1 MTTNAQHPGPPGAAA
16 PAPFPAGPVTD
27 RATLEGWGQWRR
39 TRRSFTPAPV
49 ISLGE
54 YKQMSARQRHLHDLH
69 RLATHSNLPI
79 QETPMSAAVDDVMRR
94 RIHVNAVKSSERTR
108 PGLMVNGGG
117 FQGKTETVCETAAS
131 FEDDWLAL
139 NNYLNPDAVPGT
151 RDLLAP
157 VAYVQTPVTAKPVS
171 TCQAILDFY
180 GEDYK
185 NMTLPTLTRTV
196 RRAVCEHATR
206 VLILDDITRLKMH
219 READQDVLDFIRDL
233 MNITVVVLVGVGIP
247 GSGLLR
253 EGRQDARTGEWLF
266 RPVKDK
272 GKSPNDEAATQTER
286 RFKLVNLDP
295 FSYNTP
301 EDIAAW
307 VRHLSGIES
316 SLRLFHAGEQP
327 LTGGTMPEYL
337 FRRTGGVVGLL
348 GCLIEEACMTAIE
361 TGAERLSHDLLDDI
375 AIDLSKIPGRDAEAG
390 EVPTVPEQPA
400 APPPKS
406 TKKRG
411 RNTVFDDR
419 GGDLAASR

>member
-1 MTTNAQHPGPPGAAA
+1 MIADAHHPAPPGAVV
-16 PAPFPAGPVTD
+16 PVPFPAGPVTD
-27 RATLEGWGQWRR
+27 RATLEGWGRWRR
-39 TRRSFTPAPV
+39 TRRSFTPAPA

-54 YKQMSARQRHLHDLH
+54 YKHMSTRQRHLHDLH
-69 RLATHSNLPI
+69 RIATHSNLPI
-79 QETPMSAAVDDVMRR
+79 QETPMSAAVDDAVRR
-94 RIHVNAVKSSERTR
+94 RIHVNAVKSSGTR

-151 RDLLAP
+151 RDLVAP

-171 TCQAILDFY
+171 ICQAILDFY

-196 RRAVCEHATR
+196 RRALREHATR

-233 MNITVVVLVGVGIP
+233 MNSTVVVLVGVGIP
-247 GSGLLR
+247 ASGLLR
-253 EGRQDARTGEWLF
+253 EGRQDARSGEWLF

-295 FSYNTP
+295 FSYNTR
-301 EDIAAW
+301 EDIA
-307 VRHLSGIES
+307 VKL
-316 SLRLFHAGEQP
+316 
-327 LTGGTMPEYL
+327 
-337 FRRTGGVVGLL
+337 
-348 GCLIEEACMTAIE
+348 
-361 TGAERLSHDLLDDI
+361 
-375 AIDLSKIPGRDAEAG
+375 
-390 EVPTVPEQPA
+390 
-400 APPPKS
+400 
-406 TKKRG
+406 
-411 RNTVFDDR
+411 
-419 GGDLAASR
+419 

>member
-1 MTTNAQHPGPPGAAA
+1 MTEHTSHPGPTGAAA
-16 PAPFPAGPVTD
+16 PVPFPAGPVTD
-27 RATLEGWGQWRR
+27 RATLEGWSLWRR
-39 TRRSFTPAPV
+39 TRKSFIPAPV
-49 ISLGE
+49 ITLGK
-54 YKQMSARQRHLHDLH
+54 YKRMSDRQRGLHDLL
-69 RLATHSNLPI
+69 RIATHSNLPI
-79 QETPMSAAVDDVMRR
+79 QDTPMSGAVHDAMRR
-94 RIHVNAVKSSERTR
+94 RIRVNAVKRSERTR

-117 FQGKTETVCETAAS
+117 FQGKTETVCETAAG
-131 FEDDWLAL
+131 FEDEWLAL
-139 NNYLNPDAVPGT
+139 NNYLNPGAIPGT
-151 RDLLAP
+151 RDLVTP

-171 TCQAILDFY
+171 ICQAILDFY

-185 NMTLPTLTRTV
+185 GMTLPTLTRTV
-196 RRAVCEHATR
+196 RCALADHATR

-247 GSGLLR
+247 TSGLLR

-272 GKSPNDEAATQTER
+272 GRSPNDEAATQTER

-295 FSYNTP
+295 FSYHTP
-301 EDIAAW
+301 GDIAAW
-307 VRHLSGIES
+307 VRHLAGIETC
-316 SLRLFHAGEQP
+316 LRLFEAGDQP

-361 TGAERLSHDLLDDI
+361 SGAERLSQGLLDGI
-375 AIDLSKIPGRDAEAG
+375 AIDLSKIPGREAEAG
-390 EVPTVPEQPA
+390 EVPAVPE
-400 APPPKS
+400 PPVTPTAKS
-406 TKKRG
+406 KKRRG

-419 GGDLAASR
+419 GGGLAATS

>member
-1 MTTNAQHPGPPGAAA
+1 M
-16 PAPFPAGPVTD
+16 
-27 RATLEGWGQWRR
+27 WRL
-39 TRRSFTPAPV
+39 TRKSFKPAPV

-54 YKQMSARQRHLHDLH
+54 YKRMSPRQRHLHDLH
-69 RLATHSNLPI
+69 RTVTHSNLPI
-79 QETPMSAAVDDVMRR
+79 QDTPMSAAVDDAMRR
-94 RIHVNAVKSSERTR
+94 RIHVNAVKRSERTR
-108 PGLMVNGGG
+108 PGLMVNGDG

-131 FEDDWLAL
+131 FEEEWLAL
-139 NNYLNPDAVPGT
+139 HNDLNPDAVPGT
-151 RDLLAP
+151 RDLVAP

-185 NMTLPTLTRTV
+185 RMTLPTLTRTV
-196 RRAVCEHATR
+196 RRALRDHATR

-247 GSGLLR
+247 RSGLLR
-253 EGRQDARTGEWLF
+253 EGQRDARTGEWLF
-266 RPVKDK
+266 RPAKDK
-272 GKSPNDEAATQTER
+272 SKSPNDEAATQTER
-286 RFKLVNLDP
+286 RFKLINLDP

-301 EDIAAW
+301 EGIAAW
-307 VRHLSGIES
+307 VRHLTGIETC
-316 SLRLFHAGEQP
+316 LRLFETGDQP

-361 TGAERLSHDLLDDI
+361 TGAERLSLDLLEDI

-390 EVPTVPEQPA
+390 EVPVVPEQRTSPTA
-400 APPPKS
+400 KG

-419 GGDLAASR
+419 GGGLAATS

>member
-39 TRRSFTPAPV
+39 TRRSFTPASV

-79 QETPMSAAVDDVMRR
+79 QETPMRAAVDDVMRR

-131 FEDDWLAL
+131 SEDDWLAL
-139 NNYLNPDAVPGT
+139 NHYLNPDAVPGT

-171 TCQAILDFY
+171 ICQAILDFY

-196 RRAVCEHATR
+196 RRALREHATR
-206 VLILDDITRLKMH
+206 VLILDDITRLRALH
-219 READQDVLDFIRDL
+219 LTGVTTRSWRSRLTRPHHL
-233 MNITVVVLVGVGIP
+233 VVLAR
-247 GSGLLR
+247 LLR
-253 EGRQDARTGEWLF
+253 
-266 RPVKDK
+266 
-272 GKSPNDEAATQTER
+272 
-286 RFKLVNLDP
+286 
-295 FSYNTP
+295 
-301 EDIAAW
+301 
-307 VRHLSGIES
+307 LSGDPQGG
-316 SLRLFHAGEQP
+316 LCNAFHNDPCGEP
-327 LTGGTMPEYL
+327 
-337 FRRTGGVVGLL
+337 
-348 GCLIEEACMTAIE
+348 
-361 TGAERLSHDLLDDI
+361 
-375 AIDLSKIPGRDAEAG
+375 
-390 EVPTVPEQPA
+390 
-400 APPPKS
+400 
-406 TKKRG
+406 
-411 RNTVFDDR
+411 
-419 GGDLAASR
+419 

>member
-1 MTTNAQHPGPPGAAA
+1 MTANAQHPEPPGAVAL
-16 PAPFPAGPVTD
+16 APFPAGPVTD
-27 RATLEGWGQWRR
+27 RTTLEGWGRWRR

-79 QETPMSAAVDDVMRR
+79 QETPMRAAVDDVMRR
-94 RIHVNAVKSSERTR
+94 RIYVNAVKSSERTR

-131 FEDDWLAL
+131 FEEDWLAL

-171 TCQAILDFY
+171 ICQAILDFY

-196 RRAVCEHATR
+196 RRAVREHATR

-295 FSYNTP
+295 FNYHTP

-316 SLRLFHAGEQP
+316 SLRLFRAGEQP

-361 TGAERLSHDLLDDI
+361 TGAERLGHDLLEDI
-375 AIDLSKIPGRDAEAG
+375 AIDLSKVPGHDAGSG
-390 EVPTVPEQPA
+390 EVPAVPEQPA
-400 APPPKS
+400 APPKEN
-406 TKKRG
+406 KKRG
-411 RNTVFDDR
+411 RNTVFDDL
-419 GGDLAASR
+419 GGDLAASH

>member
-1 MTTNAQHPGPPGAAA
+1 MTEHTSPSVPAGAAA
-16 PAPFPAGPVTD
+16 TAPFPVGPVTD
-27 RATLEGWGQWRR
+27 RSTLDGWAVWRL
-39 TRRSFTPAPV
+39 TRKSFRPAPV
-49 ISLGE
+49 ISFAE
-54 YKQMSARQRHLHDLH
+54 YQRMSPRQRHRHDLH
-69 RLATHSNLPI
+69 RAATHSNLPI
-79 QETPMSAAVDDVMRR
+79 QDTPMRAAVDYAMRR

-117 FQGKTETVCETAAS
+117 FQGKTETVCETAAI
-131 FEDDWLAL
+131 FEDEWLAL
-139 NNYLNPDAVPGT
+139 THHLNPDAVPGT
-151 RDLLAP
+151 RDLVAP

-171 TCQAILDFY
+171 ICQAILDFY

-185 NMTLPTLTRTV
+185 GMILPTLTRTV
-196 RRAVCEHATR
+196 RRALRDHATR

-247 GSGLLR
+247 RSGLLR
-253 EGRQDARTGEWLF
+253 EGLQDARTGEWLF

-272 GKSPNDEAATQTER
+272 GKSRNDEAATQTER

-307 VRHLSGIES
+307 VQHLAGIEAH
-316 SLRLFHAGEQP
+316 LRLFQAGDQP

-361 TGAERLSHDLLDDI
+361 TGAECVSHHLLEDI
-375 AIDLSKIPGRDAEAG
+375 AIDLSKIPGRDPEAG
-390 EVPTVPEQPA
+390 EIPALPEQPA
-400 APPPKS
+400 PRRAKS

-419 GGDLAASR
+419 GGNLAATS

>member
-1 MTTNAQHPGPPGAAA
+1 MTESHLPSAPHGAAVTA
-16 PAPFPAGPVTD
+16 SFPAGPVID
-27 RATLEGWGQWRR
+27 RSTLDGWTQWRLA
-39 TRRSFTPAPV
+39 RRSFEPAPV

-54 YKQMSARQRHLHDLH
+54 YKQMTGRQRDLHDLH
-69 RLATHSNLPI
+69 RITTHSNLPI
-79 QETPMSAAVDDVMRR
+79 QDTPMGAAVYDVMRL
-94 RIHVNAVKSSERTR
+94 RIRVNAVKSSERTR

-131 FEDDWLAL
+131 FEDEWLTL
-139 NNYLNPDAVPGT
+139 HNGLDPDAVPGT
-151 RDLLAP
+151 RDLVAP
-157 VAYVQTPVTAKPVS
+157 VAYVQTPVTARPVS
-171 TCQAILDFY
+171 ICQAILDFY

-196 RRAVCEHATR
+196 RRALREHATR

-233 MNITVVVLVGVGIP
+233 MNITVVVLVGVDIP
-247 GSGLLR
+247 TSGLLR
-253 EGRQDARTGEWLF
+253 EGRQDPRTGEWLF

-272 GKSPNDEAATQTER
+272 GKSSNDQAATQTER

-295 FSYNTP
+295 FSYNSP

-307 VRHLSGIES
+307 VCHLAGIEAC
-316 SLRLFHAGEQP
+316 LRLFEAGEQP

-348 GCLIEEACMTAIE
+348 GCLIEEACMAAIE
-361 TGAERLSHDLLDDI
+361 TGAERLSHDLLEDI
-375 AIDLSKIPGRDAEAG
+375 AIDLTKIPGRDPNAG
-390 EVPTVPEQPA
+390 EVPAVPGHP
-400 APPPKS
+400 APPVAKG

-419 GGDLAASR
+419 GGLAATS

>member
-1 MTTNAQHPGPPGAAA
+1 MTADSYHSGSPVAAA
-16 PAPFPAGPVTD
+16 ATPFLAGPVAD
-27 RATLEGWGQWRR
+27 RSTLEGWCWWRR
-39 TRRSFTPAPV
+39 TRKSFTPAPV

-54 YKQMSARQRHLHDLH
+54 YKQMSTRQRHLYDLH
-69 RLATHSNLPI
+69 RIATHSNLPI
-79 QETPMSAAVDDVMRR
+79 QETPMSAAVDDAMRR

-131 FEDDWLAL
+131 FEDEWLAL

-151 RDLLAP
+151 RDLVAP

-180 GEDYK
+180 GEDHK

-196 RRAVCEHATR
+196 RRALREHATR

-247 GSGLLR
+247 ASGLLR

-316 SLRLFHAGEQP
+316 NLRLFNADELP
-327 LTGGTMPEYL
+327 LTSGTMPEYL

-361 TGAERLSHDLLDDI
+361 TGAERLGHDLLEDI

-390 EVPTVPEQPA
+390 EVPALPEQPTT
-400 APPPKS
+400 PPSKS
-406 TKKRG
+406 RRKRG

-419 GGDLAASR
+419 GGDLAASS